1 MKQLGNGRVVVG
13 VGVIDVSAAD
23 RVKLMARLHYI
34 RAQYVLYQVS
44 YSQHFLRINKTL

>member
-34 RAQYVLYQVS
+34 RAQYVLYV
-44 YSQHFLRINKTL
+44 QHFLRIHKTL